1 LASVR
6 FAVER
11 SAPGQLVKFEGVGF
25 ETMVQPSTTTWANA
39 GAEVTTRVG
48 VTRATPINRAVPVN
62 RRRRLLMT
70 DPDHS

>member
-11 SAPGQLVKFEGVGF
+11 LEPGQFVKFEGVGF
-25 ETMVQPSTTTWANA
+25 ETMVQPSPTTWANA
-39 GAEVTTRVG
+39 GAEVTTKVD
-48 VTRATPINRAVPVN
+48 VTRATPIKRAVPVN
-62 RRRRLLMT
+62 RRRRLVMT